1 MFQLFKPNIIYVR
14 VFLDSIELR
23 HVTKEMTI
31 KRKAINKFSSERLLI
46 ADFLN
51 ANNFIRE
58 LLDEIEGKK
67 TFKRALNAVIQP
79 MEKKEGGL
87 SQVEQRAFYDLMEQ
101 AGAVR
106 VEIYEKDDLLTDEA
120 VKAFFDRKK

>member
-1 MFQLFKPNIIYVR
+1 M
-14 VFLDSIELR
+14 R
-23 HVTKEMTI
+23 HLTKDITI

-67 TFKRALNAVIQP
+67 RFKRALNAVIQP

-87 SQVEQRAFYDLMEQ
+87 SQVEERAFYDLMEQ
-101 AGAVR
+101 AGAVK
-106 VEIYEKDDLLTDEA
+106 VKIYLKDNLLSDEE
-120 VKAFFDRKK
+120 VKSFFDKWTLKIDKYDVKYYW